1 MREEI
6 MVRFMK
12 WSELA
17 SRLRVLRITQPTANY
32 TIAWFVGDSD
42 MGFYHKVT
50 MRTEW
55 IRRMCKI
62 PRAGPGKS
70 STIVTM
76 NPTQPLL
83 YHHNIH
89 NHRKRICQWPSS
101 KRMIRSN
108 CKEIF
113 TYLFKDYPFRLN
125 WLLSTHP
132 GFFLPKAVNKSTF
145 WREESQDLRL
155 SFKGESL
162 SKKDWTCIKHSVHL
176 CTITCFIPTVG
187 FGVESG
193 LSSGHHAV

>member
-1 MREEI
+1 
-6 MVRFMK
+6 
-12 WSELA
+12 
-17 SRLRVLRITQPTANY
+17 
-32 TIAWFVGDSD
+32 
-42 MGFYHKVT
+42 

-162 SKKDWTCIKHSVHL
+162 SKKNIGLVLSILSICAPSPASYPLLALELKAVFPLVIMLFNKALPTGSL
-176 CTITCFIPTVG
+176 GTIQ
-187 FGVESG
+187 
-193 LSSGHHAV
+193 L